1 MYQLVIDKDIC
12 TGCGACEASMPKLL
26 EEAIDG
32 RLFISPT
39 KFMEQSVKVNI
50 DRAIKSCKFSALTM
64 EEVE

>member
-1 MYQLVIDKDIC
+1 MYNLLIDKDLC

-32 RLFISPT
+32 VLFISPT
-39 KFMEQSVKVNI
+39 KYMDKSVQVNI
-50 DRAIKSCKFSALTM
+50 DLAIKSCKFSALTM